1 MLVGLIAVALLAAPP
16 TSSTAS
22 HDPTFQ
28 HIRTASA
35 HVQKLIEKTVAQSP
49 TFAALLDEIDR
60 TNVGVYIE
68 LVTQLP
74 APLRGRLHF
83 MSASGGYRYVRVQVK
98 ANLPGHEM
106 AASLAHE
113 LWHALEIGHDHTV
126 RCEHTLHELYQR
138 IGDERSERRFETTA
152 AIAAGRQVRAEVL
165 DN

>member
-1 MLVGLIAVALLAAPP
+1 MLVGLIALALLVAPP
-16 TSSTAS
+16 TSSTT
-22 HDPTFQ
+22 HDPSFQ

-35 HVQKLIEKTVAQSP
+35 HVRKLIAKTAGQSP
-49 TFAALLDEIDR
+49 TFATLLEEIDR

-83 MSASGGYRYVRVQVK
+83 MSASGAYRYVRVQVR
-98 ANLPGHEM
+98 ANLPSHDM

-126 RCEHTLHELYQR
+126 RCEHTLHQLYER

-152 AIAAGRQVRAEVL
+152 AISAGRQVRAEVL
-165 DN
+165 D